1 MAPLPPREQR
11 HPFLRYQGLEYSN
24 QDIADFE
31 ERLERIHDRGT
42 DRAQDIADFEERL
55 ERIHDRGTD
64 RAQVLDF
71 EGMPK
76 LMRDVLYAR
85 MRMEHH
91 DSNGVMLGGA
101 RRRMSWREFILAL
114 GLHTGEEMK
123 SLSFASIAGRSQEH
137 EKVTVTDLSYLRGL
151 DVGSINI
158 PYLLAW
164 YLRRLLTEERLQ
176 GLTVTTYALPI
187 DMTELV
193 LLQIYVKFR
202 ETWAWVP
209 AGHARQEGDAGGV
222 AKEALVAPKGGDE
235 DEEMPHAV
243 PPPPRTYGERL
254 ARIEEDVHE
263 IHGALGRQ
271 REVLDSM
278 AHDFS
283 RFKTGSKFSTIV
295 REYVTEPSM
304 LSKSRAEL
312 RRESVNK
319 SVKAGRKV

>member
-42 DRAQDIADFEERL
+42 DRAQ
-55 ERIHDRGTD
+55 
-64 RAQVLDF
+64 VLDF

-85 MRMEHH
+85 MRIEHH
-91 DSNGVMLGGA
+91 DSDGVMLGGA

-123 SLSFASIAGRSQEH
+123 SLSFARARCWIDQH
-137 EKVTVTDLSYLRGL
+137 PLLIGL
-151 DVGSINI
+151 ISK
-158 PYLLAW
+158 
-164 YLRRLLTEERLQ
+164 E
-176 GLTVTTYALPI
+176 
-187 DMTELV
+187 
-193 LLQIYVKFR
+193 
-202 ETWAWVP
+202 
-209 AGHARQEGDAGGV
+209 EGDAGGV
-222 AKEALVAPKGGDE
+222 AKEAPVAPKGGDE
-235 DEEMPHAV
+235 DEEMPQAV

-254 ARIEEDVHE
+254 AMIEEDVHE
-263 IHGALGRQ
+263 IHRALGRQ

-319 SVKAGRKV
+319 SVEARRKV